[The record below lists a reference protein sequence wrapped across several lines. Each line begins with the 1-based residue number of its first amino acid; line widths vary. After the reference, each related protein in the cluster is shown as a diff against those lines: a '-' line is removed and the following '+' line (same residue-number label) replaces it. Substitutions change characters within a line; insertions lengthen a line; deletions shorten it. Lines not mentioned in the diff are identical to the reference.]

1 MAQKTGF
8 EKVNDYFTA
17 YPEEVQELLWQARKV
32 IREEAPGAE
41 ETISYGIP
49 TFKLNGNLVHY
60 AAFKKH
66 IGFYPAP
73 VGMEQFKKQLSAYVQ
88 GKGSVQ
94 FPVDKPMPL
103 ELIREIVRFR
113 VAQNQAKT
121 NYKPKKQK

>member
-1 MAQKTGF
+1 MKPITGIDEV
-8 EKVNDYFTA
+8 EKYIA
-17 YPEEVQELLWQARKV
+17 LQPEEVQELLWQVRKV